1 MHSTVDRFRWF
12 DGSLLMP
19 GLKMQPFVCP
29 RKKALHPRTLPRLAD
44 VKFQL
49 RKFEQQTA
57 TPRPRYAERR
67 ERQLA
72 EVSENSTKEGRKK
85 EPNTSRTKGIVIQM
99 SPTCF
104 GRNTKFYD
112 EAAAREAAAQY
123 PRDKGYSV
131 EASWCEACKA
141 HHVRPVPLRVTRAGD
156 NGIQPR
162 GTASASAPTEVAVPT
177 PPSSAA

>member
-104 GRNTKFYD
+104 GRNT
-112 EAAAREAAAQY
+112 
-123 PRDKGYSV
+123 
-131 EASWCEACKA
+131 
-141 HHVRPVPLRVTRAGD
+141 
-156 NGIQPR
+156 NGECFGPNR
-162 GTASASAPTEVAVPT
+162 GRRSHPSFQCRIIHSQMGKPESSGVLPSQCVLPFTA
-177 PPSSAA
+177 